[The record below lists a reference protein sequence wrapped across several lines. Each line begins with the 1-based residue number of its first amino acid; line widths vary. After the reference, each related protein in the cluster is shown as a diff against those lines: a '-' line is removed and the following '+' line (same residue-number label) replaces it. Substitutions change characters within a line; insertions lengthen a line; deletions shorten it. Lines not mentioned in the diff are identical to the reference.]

1 MRGILL
7 DLDGVLYNSE
17 EPIEGAAETIQW
29 IKTKAIPYL
38 YVTNTT
44 SRGWSALI
52 EKFRR
57 FGIAAAPDRIWSP
70 CVAAAEWLRAHG
82 EGKAALFVRP
92 KALEEFEGVPR
103 IPEDAESG
111 ARYVVIGDLG
121 DAWDFRTLNR
131 AFRLLQSD
139 PKSVLIAL
147 GMTRY
152 WQAQG
157 GLQLDVAPFV
167 AALAHATGRG
177 AMVFGKPA
185 VAFFRT
191 AAEKLQLPPGAIVMI
206 GDSIETDVAAAQQAG
221 MKGILVR
228 TGKYRPSDL
237 DGEIKPDAVLDSIKD
252 LPAWLEKN

>member
-17 EPIEGAAETIQW
+17 DPIEGAAETIQW
-29 IKTKAIPYL
+29 IKAADTPYL

-44 SRGWSALI
+44 SRGRSALI

-57 FGIAAAPDRIWSP
+57 FGISADRGQILSP
-70 CVAAAEWLRAHG
+70 CVAAAEWLRARSD
-82 EGKAALFVRP
+82 GKAAFFVRP

-139 PKSVLIAL
+139 PQSVLIAL

-152 WQAQG
+152 WHAQD

-177 AMVFGKPA
+177 DGFRQARRRLFQDRRRKAAIASGRYCHDRRQHRNRCCRGPAGRHEGDPRPNRKIPA
-185 VAFFRT
+185 VR
-191 AAEKLQLPPGAIVMI
+191 
-206 GDSIETDVAAAQQAG
+206 S
-221 MKGILVR
+221 
-228 TGKYRPSDL
+228 
-237 DGEIKPDAVLDSIKD
+237 
-252 LPAWLEKN
+252 